1 MSGGDAVRM
10 HPREHIA
17 QCPEKPAVVMAGSGR
32 ALPYRDLVSRSNRA
46 ARCMRDLGL
55 KVGDGVAI
63 LLENHFRF
71 FEPVWA
77 TQNSGLYLT
86 TLSTHLTPTEL
97 AHILNDSGASVLVTS
112 HAFAGKVA
120 ALIPLAPG
128 VRHVLMMDGAIDGTQ
143 SYEALTD
150 GQDDGPLPGE
160 VQGNFM
166 LYSSGTTG
174 FPKGIKPQ
182 LTGLPL
188 GELTGILKTLIP
200 THGLRQQSIYLSP
213 APLYHAA
220 PLKWNIAVQSV
231 GGTSVIME
239 QFDAEAMLAAIERHR
254 VTHVQCVPT
263 MFVRLLKL
271 PEAVRA
277 QYDLSSLERVIHAA
291 APCPIDVKERMIE
304 WLGPI
309 VEEYYAGT
317 ESNGLCVITAEEW
330 LTRKGSVGRSV
341 RGAIHIMDDTGE
353 LELPAEEP
361 GVIYFEGGTPFV
373 YHKDPEKT
381 ARSHNSKGWSAIGD
395 VGYVDSEGYLFL
407 TDRKDNVI
415 ISGGVNIYPQEAE
428 NALTTHPKVFDAAV
442 LGVPNAEFGEE
453 VKAVVQLM
461 PGVAPSA
468 ELESEL
474 RAWLSIRIAGIKQ
487 PRSYDYVDSLPRLP
501 TGKLLKRV
509 LRERYWKNNLR
520 GGATIAERITS
531 NTTHSE
537 NDR

>member
-1 MSGGDAVRM
+1 
-10 HPREHIA
+10 
-17 QCPEKPAVVMAGSGR
+17 
-32 ALPYRDLVSRSNRA
+32 
-46 ARCMRDLGL
+46 
-55 KVGDGVAI
+55 
-63 LLENHFRF
+63 
-71 FEPVWA
+71 
-77 TQNSGLYLT
+77 
-86 TLSTHLTPTEL
+86 
-97 AHILNDSGASVLVTS
+97 
-112 HAFAGKVA
+112 
-120 ALIPLAPG
+120 
-128 VRHVLMMDGAIDGTQ
+128 
-143 SYEALTD
+143 
-150 GQDDGPLPGE
+150 
-160 VQGNFM
+160 
-166 LYSSGTTG
+166 
-174 FPKGIKPQ
+174 
-182 LTGLPL
+182 
-188 GELTGILKTLIP
+188 
-200 THGLRQQSIYLSP
+200 
-213 APLYHAA
+213 
-220 PLKWNIAVQSV
+220 
-231 GGTSVIME
+231 
-239 QFDAEAMLAAIERHR
+239 MLAAIERHR

-330 LTRKGSVGRSV
+330 LKRKGSVGRSV
-341 RGAIHIMDDTGE
+341 RGAVHIMDDTGE
-353 LELPAEEP
+353 RELPAEEP

-381 ARSHNSKGWSAIGD
+381 ARSRNSKGWSAIGD

-428 NALTTHPKVFDAAV
+428 NVLTTHPKVFDAAV

-474 RAWLSIRIAGIKQ
+474 RAWLSIRLAGIKQ

-509 LRERYWKNNLR
+509 LRERYWKNDLR
-520 GGATIAERITS
+520 SGATIAERITS

>member
-1 MSGGDAVRM
+1 MSGSDARHM
-10 HPREHIA
+10 HPREYIA
-17 QCPEKPAVVMAGSGR
+17 KCPDKPAVVMAGSGR
-32 ALPYRDLVSRSNRA
+32 TLSYRDLVSRSNRV
-46 ARCMRDLGL
+46 ARCIRDLGL
-55 KVGDGVAI
+55 EVGDGVAI
-63 LLENHFRF
+63 LLENHLRF

-77 TQNSGLYLT
+77 TQNNGLYLT

-97 AHILNDSGASVLVTS
+97 AHIVNDSGSSILVTS

-120 ALIPLAPG
+120 ALIPLTTG
-128 VRHVLMMDGAIDGTQ
+128 VRHVLMMDGTIDGTR

-150 GQDDGPLPGE
+150 GRDDGPLPDE

-188 GELTGILKTLIP
+188 GELTGVLKTLIP
-200 THGLRQQSIYLSP
+200 THGLREQSVYLSP

-220 PLKWNIAVQSV
+220 PLKWNIAVHSV

-271 PEAVRA
+271 PAAVRA

-330 LTRKGSVGRSV
+330 LKRKGSVGRSV
-341 RGAIHIMDDTGE
+341 RGPIHVMDETGE
-353 LELPAEEP
+353 RELLAGEP

-381 ARSHNSKGWSAIGD
+381 AKACNSKGWSAIGD

-428 NALTTHPKVFDAAV
+428 NLLTTHPKVFDAAV
-442 LGVPNAEFGEE
+442 LGVPNPDFGEE

-461 PGVAPSA
+461 PGVAPSP
-468 ELESEL
+468 ELEGEL
-474 RAWLSIRIAGIKQ
+474 RAWLSERLAGIKQ
-487 PRSYDYVDSLPRLP
+487 PRSYDFVDSLPRLP

-509 LRERYWKNNLR
+509 LRERYWKSDLR
-520 GGATIAERITS
+520 SDSTIAERITRIS
-531 NTTHSE
+531 TNPE

>member
-1 MSGGDAVRM
+1 MGGGDAGRM
-10 HPREHIA
+10 HPREHVA
-17 QCPEKPAVVMAGSGR
+17 TSPGKPAIVMAGSAR
-32 ALPYRDLVSRSNRA
+32 ALPYRDLVSRSNRV
-46 ARCMRDLGL
+46 ARCFRDLGL
-55 KVGDGVAI
+55 EVGDGVAI

-86 TLSTHLTPTEL
+86 TLSTHLTPAEL
-97 AHILNDSGASVLVTS
+97 AHILNDSGARILVTS
-112 HAFAGKVA
+112 RAFAEKVA
-120 ALIPLAPG
+120 ALIPLASG
-128 VRHVLMMDGAIDGTQ
+128 VGHILMMDGTIGRTQ

-150 GQDDGPLPGE
+150 GQEDGPLPGE

-200 THGLRQQSIYLSP
+200 THGLREQSVYLSP
-213 APLYHAA
+213 GPLYHTA
-220 PLKWNIAVQSV
+220 PLKWNIAIQSV

-263 MFVRLLKL
+263 MFVRLLRL
-271 PEAVRA
+271 PDAVRA

-330 LTRKGSVGRSV
+330 LMRKGSVGRSV

-353 LELPAEEP
+353 QELPPGEP
-361 GVIYFEGGTPFV
+361 GVIYFEGGTSFV

-381 ARSHNSKGWSAIGD
+381 ARSRNNKGWSAIGD

-428 NALTTHPKVFDAAV
+428 NLLTTHPKVFDAAV
-442 LGVPNAEFGEE
+442 LGVPNADFGEE

-461 PGVAPSA
+461 PGVAPSL
-468 ELESEL
+468 ELEGEL
-474 RAWLSIRIAGIKQ
+474 RAWLSGRLAGIKQ
-487 PRSYDYVDSLPRLP
+487 PRSYDYVESLPRLP

-509 LRERYWKNNLR
+509 LRERYWKNNLCSS
-520 GGATIAERITS
+520 ATIAERITS

>member
-1 MSGGDAVRM
+1 M
-10 HPREHIA
+10 HPREFA
-17 QCPEKPAVVMAGSGR
+17 TKNPGKPAIIMAASGKT
-32 ALPYRDLVSRSNRA
+32 VSYGEIVWRSNRA
-46 ARCMRDLGL
+46 ARCVRDLGANP
-55 KVGDGVAI
+55 GDGIAV

-71 FEPVWA
+71 YEPVWA
-77 TQNSGLYLT
+77 TQNTGLYLT
-86 TLSTHLTPTEL
+86 TLSTHLTPPEM
-97 AHILNDSGASVLVTS
+97 AHILNDSEAKLLITS
-112 HAFAGKVA
+112 HAFAEKVA

-128 VRHVLMMDGAIDGTQ
+128 VKHTLMMDGAIDGTL
-143 SYEALTD
+143 SYEVLVDTL
-150 GQDDGPLPGE
+150 DDAPLPGE

-200 THGLRQQSIYLSP
+200 THGLSEETIYLSP
-213 APLYHAA
+213 APLYHTA
-220 PLKWNIAVQSV
+220 PLKWNIAIQSV

-239 QFDAEAMLAAIERHR
+239 QFDAEAMLAAIERYR

-271 PEAVRA
+271 PDEIRRK
-277 QYDLSSLERVIHAA
+277 YDLGSLKRVIHAA

-317 ESNGLCVITAEEW
+317 ESNGLCVISADEW
-330 LTRKGSVGRSV
+330 LTHKGSVGRSV
-341 RGAIHIMDDTGE
+341 RGPIHIMDETGE
-353 LELPAEEP
+353 RELPAGEP

-373 YHKDPEKT
+373 YHKDPDKT
-381 ARSHNSKGWSAIGD
+381 AKTRNSRGWSAIGD

-407 TDRKDNVI
+407 TDRKDNMI

-428 NALTTHPKVFDAAV
+428 NLLTAHPKVFDVAV

-453 VKAVVQLM
+453 VKAVVQPM
-461 PGVAPSA
+461 PGVAPSL
-468 ELESEL
+468 ELENEL
-474 RAWLSIRIAGIKQ
+474 RAWLSDRLAGIKQ
-487 PRSYDYVDSLPRLP
+487 PRSYDFVDSLPRLP
-501 TGKLLKRV
+501 TGKLLKRI
-509 LRERYWKNNLR
+509 LRDRYWKESGR
-520 GGATIAERITS
+520 GGATIAEQITS
-531 NTTHSE
+531 VSANGE
-537 NDR
+537 KR

>member
-1 MSGGDAVRM
+1 
-10 HPREHIA
+10 
-17 QCPEKPAVVMAGSGR
+17 
-32 ALPYRDLVSRSNRA
+32 
-46 ARCMRDLGL
+46 
-55 KVGDGVAI
+55 
-63 LLENHFRF
+63 
-71 FEPVWA
+71 
-77 TQNSGLYLT
+77 
-86 TLSTHLTPTEL
+86 
-97 AHILNDSGASVLVTS
+97 
-112 HAFAGKVA
+112 
-120 ALIPLAPG
+120 
-128 VRHVLMMDGAIDGTQ
+128 
-143 SYEALTD
+143 
-150 GQDDGPLPGE
+150 
-160 VQGNFM
+160 
-166 LYSSGTTG
+166 
-174 FPKGIKPQ
+174 
-182 LTGLPL
+182 
-188 GELTGILKTLIP
+188 
-200 THGLRQQSIYLSP
+200 
-213 APLYHAA
+213 
-220 PLKWNIAVQSV
+220 
-231 GGTSVIME
+231 
-239 QFDAEAMLAAIERHR
+239 MLAAIERHR
-254 VTHVQCVPT
+254 VTHAQCVPT

-341 RGAIHIMDDTGE
+341 RGAVHIMDDTGE
-353 LELPAEEP
+353 RELPAEEP

-373 YHKDPEKT
+373 YHNDPEKT
-381 ARSHNSKGWSAIGD
+381 ARSRNSKGWSAIGD

-428 NALTTHPKVFDAAV
+428 NMLTTHPKVFDAAV

-474 RAWLSIRIAGIKQ
+474 RAWLSIRLAGIKQ

-509 LRERYWKNNLR
+509 LRERYWKNDR
-520 GGATIAERITS
+520 RSGATIAERITS

>member
-1 MSGGDAVRM
+1 MSASGAHRLHPRQYAVR
-10 HPREHIA
+10 
-17 QCPEKPAVVMAGSGR
+17 CPGKPAMVMAATGA
-32 ALPYRDLVSRSNRA
+32 ALSYRELDSRSNRA
-46 ARCMRDLGL
+46 SRCIRALGL
-55 KVGDGVAI
+55 KTGDGVAI
-63 LLENHFRF
+63 LLDNHFRF

-86 TLSTHLTPTEL
+86 TLSTHLTPPEL
-97 AHILNDSGASVLVTS
+97 AHILNDSGARILVTS
-112 HAFAGKVA
+112 LAFAGKIA
-120 ALIPLAPG
+120 PLIPLAPG
-128 VRHVLMMDGAIDGTQ
+128 VRLILMMDGAIDGTQ
-143 SYEALTD
+143 PYEALVD
-150 GQDDGPLPGE
+150 GQDDAPLPDE

-200 THGLRQQSIYLSP
+200 THGLGEHSVYLST
-213 APLYHAA
+213 APLYHTA
-220 PLKWNIAVQSV
+220 PLKWNVVVQSV
-231 GGTSVIME
+231 GGTSIIMQ
-239 QFDAEAMLAAIERHR
+239 QFDAQAMLAAIERYR

-271 PEAVRA
+271 PQSVRA
-277 QYDLSSLERVIHAA
+277 KYDLSSLERVIHAA

-317 ESNGLCVITAEEW
+317 ESNGLCVITSGEW
-330 LTRKGSVGRSV
+330 LKHKGSVGRSL
-341 RGAIHIMDDTGE
+341 RGPIHIMDDSGE
-353 LELPAEEP
+353 RELPPCEP

-373 YHKDPEKT
+373 YHNDPEKT
-381 ARSHNSKGWSAIGD
+381 AKAQNSRGWSAIGD
-395 VGYVDSEGYLFL
+395 VGYVDEEGYLFL

-428 NALTTHPKVFDAAV
+428 NLLTTHPKIFDAAV
-442 LGVPNAEFGEE
+442 LGVPNVEFGEE

-461 PGVAPSA
+461 PGVAASA
-468 ELESEL
+468 ELEDEL
-474 RAWLSIRIAGIKQ
+474 RAWLSDRLAGIKQ
-487 PRSYDYVDSLPRLP
+487 PRSYDFVDSLPRLP
-501 TGKLLKRV
+501 TGKMLKRL
-509 LRERYWKNNLR
+509 LRDRYWQNHLR
-520 GGATIAERITS
+520 SDSTIAERITS
-531 NTTHSE
+531 AAPNPE

>member
-1 MSGGDAVRM
+1 
-10 HPREHIA
+10 
-17 QCPEKPAVVMAGSGR
+17 
-32 ALPYRDLVSRSNRA
+32 
-46 ARCMRDLGL
+46 L

-63 LLENHFRF
+63 LLENHLRF

-77 TQNSGLYLT
+77 TQNNGLYLT

-97 AHILNDSGASVLVTS
+97 AHIVNDSGSSILVTS

-120 ALIPLAPG
+120 ALIPLTTG
-128 VRHVLMMDGAIDGTQ
+128 VRHVLMMDGTIDGTR

-150 GQDDGPLPGE
+150 GQDDGPLPDE

-174 FPKGIKPQ
+174 FPKGIKPE

-188 GELTGILKTLIP
+188 GELTGVLKTLIP
-200 THGLRQQSIYLSP
+200 THGLREQSVYLSP

-220 PLKWNIAVQSV
+220 PLKWNIAVHSV

-271 PEAVRA
+271 PAAVRA

-330 LTRKGSVGRSV
+330 LKRKGSVGRSV
-341 RGAIHIMDDTGE
+341 RGPIHIMDDTGE
-353 LELPAEEP
+353 RELPTGEP
-361 GVIYFEGGTPFV
+361 GVVYFEGGTPFV

-381 ARSHNSKGWSAIGD
+381 AKACNSKGWSAIGD
-395 VGYVDSEGYLFL
+395 IGYVDSEGYLFL

-428 NALTTHPKVFDAAV
+428 NLLTAHPKVFDAAV
-442 LGVPNAEFGEE
+442 LGVPNVDFGEE

-461 PGVAPSA
+461 PGVAPSP
-468 ELESEL
+468 ELEGEL
-474 RAWLSIRIAGIKQ
+474 RAWLSERLAGIKQ
-487 PRSYDYVDSLPRLP
+487 PRSYDFVDSLPRLP

-509 LRERYWKNNLR
+509 LRERYWKNDKR
-520 GGATIAERITS
+520 GDSTIAERITRIRT
-531 NTTHSE
+531 NPE

>member
-1 MSGGDAVRM
+1 MSGGDANRM
-10 HPREHIA
+10 HPRQHIA
-17 QCPEKPAVVMAGSGR
+17 KCPGKPAVVMAGSGR
-32 ALPYRDLVSRSNRA
+32 TLSYRDLVSRSNRV
-46 ARCMRDLGL
+46 ARCIRDLGL

-77 TQNSGLYLT
+77 TQNNGLYLT

-97 AHILNDSGASVLVTS
+97 AHILNDSGSSILVTS

-120 ALIPLAPG
+120 AVVPLTPC
-128 VRHVLMMDGAIDGTQ
+128 VRHVLMMDGTIDGTQ
-143 SYEALTD
+143 SYEALAD
-150 GQDDGPLPGE
+150 GQDDGPLPDE

-174 FPKGIKPQ
+174 VPKGIKPQ

-188 GELTGILKTLIP
+188 GELTGVLKTLIP
-200 THGLRQQSIYLSP
+200 THGLREQSIYLSP

-271 PEAVRA
+271 PAAVRA

-330 LTRKGSVGRSV
+330 LKRKGSVGRSV
-341 RGAIHIMDDTGE
+341 RGPIHIMDETGE
-353 LELPAEEP
+353 RELPAGEP

-381 ARSHNSKGWSAIGD
+381 AKALNSKTCGD

-428 NALTTHPKVFDAAV
+428 NLLTTHPKVFDVAV
-442 LGVPNAEFGEE
+442 LGVPNADFGEE

-461 PGVAPSA
+461 PGVAPSP
-468 ELESEL
+468 EIEGEL
-474 RAWLSIRIAGIKQ
+474 RAWLSERLAGIKQ

-509 LRERYWKNNLR
+509 LRERYWKNDMR
-520 GGATIAERITS
+520 SDSTIAERITRTS
-531 NTTHSE
+531 TNSE

>member
-1 MSGGDAVRM
+1 MSASDAGRL
-10 HPREHIA
+10 HPRQHASISPA
-17 QCPEKPAVVMAGSGR
+17 KPAVVMAASGR
-32 ALPYRDLVSRSNRA
+32 ALSYRELDSRSNRA
-46 ARCMRDLGL
+46 SRCIRELGV

-77 TQNSGLYLT
+77 TQNNGLYLT
-86 TLSTHLTPTEL
+86 TLSTHLTPPEL
-97 AHILNDSGASVLVTS
+97 AHILNDSGASILVTS
-112 HAFAGKVA
+112 HAFAAKIA
-120 ALIPLAPG
+120 PLIALAPG
-128 VRHVLMMDGAIDGTQ
+128 VRHILMMDGAIGGTQ
-143 SYEALTD
+143 PYEMLVD

-174 FPKGIKPQ
+174 FPKGIKAQ

-200 THGLRQQSIYLSP
+200 THGLREQSVYLST

-220 PLKWNIAVQSV
+220 PLKWNIAIHCV
-231 GGTSVIME
+231 GGTSIIMD
-239 QFDAEAMLAAIERHR
+239 QFDAEGMLAAIERYR
-254 VTHVQCVPT
+254 ATHVQCVPT

-271 PEAVRA
+271 PQAVRA
-277 QYDLSSLERVIHAA
+277 RYDLSSLERVIHAA

-317 ESNGLCVITAEEW
+317 ESIGLCVISAEEW
-330 LTRKGSVGRSV
+330 LRRKGSVGRSV
-341 RGAIHIMDDTGE
+341 RGPIHIMDDTGE
-353 LELPAEEP
+353 RELPAGEP
-361 GVIYFEGGTPFV
+361 GVVYFEGGTPFV
-373 YHKDPEKT
+373 YHNDPEKT
-381 ARSHNSKGWSAIGD
+381 AKAHNSRGWSAIGD
-395 VGYVDSEGYLFL
+395 LGYVDGEGYLFL

-428 NALTTHPKVFDAAV
+428 NLLTTHPKVFDAAV
-442 LGVPNAEFGEE
+442 LGVPNEDFGEE

-461 PGVAPSA
+461 PGVSA
-468 ELESEL
+468 SPELEGEL
-474 RAWLSIRIAGIKQ
+474 RAWLSDRLSAIKQ
-487 PRSYDYVDSLPRLP
+487 PRSYDFVDSLPRLP

-509 LRERYWKNNLR
+509 LRERYWKSGSR
-520 GGATIAERITS
+520 RESTIAERIS
-531 NTTHSE
+531 AAAPNPE